1 MALVSGGSRGIGAA
15 IVRRLAADGWDIS
28 FCHHGDEQA
37 ARQVEKAVSEL
48 GVRVAAVEVDV
59 TDAAQVTDWFRQAED
74 KLGPAGAMV
83 SCAGITRDQPL
94 ARLTDADWRAVIDTG
109 LDGVF
114 QLCRAA
120 MFAMMKQR
128 SGRIV
133 TVSSVCAAYDHS
145 APGHDATTRPGMAG
159 FVKAL
164 AGQAARFGISVNAV
178 TPGPLTHD
186 MTAILPDKNRV
197 NLTETVTLRR
207 FGDAAD
213 VAHLVAFLLSEA
225 ASDITG
231 SVLEVRSVISLLGR
245 AERSVVSRPR
255 PGPAAAGGTPAW
267 PCNPGRSARRSGS
280 SWPPACPARGIRIR
294 AGHPNAA

>member
-1 MALVSGGSRGIGAA
+1 MIA
-15 IVRRLAADGWDIS
+15 GWRWS
-28 FCHHGDEQA
+28 
-37 ARQVEKAVSEL
+37 
-48 GVRVAAVEVDV
+48 AAVRGASGRPSCAGWPRTAGTSASATTATSRPPARSRRQCPNAAGAECGSDGPG
-59 TDAAQVTDWFRQAED
+59 AAQVTDWFRQAED

-83 SCAGITRDQPL
+83 SCAGIPRDQPL

-186 MTAILPDKNRV
+186 MT
-197 NLTETVTLRR
+197 
-207 FGDAAD
+207 
-213 VAHLVAFLLSEA
+213 
-225 ASDITG
+225 
-231 SVLEVRSVISLLGR
+231 
-245 AERSVVSRPR
+245 
-255 PGPAAAGGTPAW
+255 
-267 PCNPGRSARRSGS
+267 
-280 SWPPACPARGIRIR
+280 
-294 AGHPNAA
+294 